1 MMESATGHGFIHSS
15 LEIKILILY
24 ILARLPKP
32 VAFDELASL
41 ASCDGGVGY
50 FDFADCLA
58 DLVRTEHVSLTGQA
72 YEITEKGRKNGAVT
86 ETDLPYPVRL
96 RADKAAA
103 ATAFRQTREQLVTA
117 RHDIRPHGGCAVTL
131 ALSDGQEELMELRLH
146 TADEK
151 QAAAIEEN
159 FRRDAEKLYAD
170 LMEALTAPEKE

>member
-1 MMESATGHGFIHSS
+1 MAMENGYGFIHSD

-32 VAFDELASL
+32 VGFNELASL

-58 DLVRTEHVSLTGQA
+58 DLVRTEHVARAGDT

-96 RADKAAA
+96 RASKAASE
-103 ATAFRQTREQLVTA
+103 TAKRQSREQLVTA
-117 RHDIRPHGGCAVTL
+117 HHDVRPHGGCAVTL
-131 ALSDGQEELMELRLH
+131 SLSDGQEELMELRLH

-151 QAAAIEEN
+151 QAAAIEESV
-159 FRRDAEKLYAD
+159 RRGAEKLYAG
-170 LMEALTAPEKE
+170 LMETLTASGKE